1 MRKIYGFMVGHRNGE
16 YYLKMHGMDMD
27 KGKPWS
33 STVYREQN
41 FGKFTDKAW
50 EQVLLRKMNQSNIV
64 FITEYGSND
73 KVLAKKA
80 YDKIIQNMNRN
91 DEYNQ
96 LIFAA
101 YEKATGGAF

>member
-1 MRKIYGFMVGHRNGE
+1 MRKINGFMVGHRDGE
-16 YYLKMHGMDMD
+16 YYLMTHGIMHN
-27 KGKPWS
+27 GKPWT
-33 STVYREQN
+33 STIYKEQD
-41 FGKFTDKAW
+41 FGKFTDNAW
-50 EQVLLRKMNQSNIV
+50 EKVLLQKMNQSNIV

-96 LIFAA
+96 IIFAA
-101 YEKATGGAF
+101 YKKATGEDF

>member
-1 MRKIYGFMVGHRNGE
+1 MRKIYGFMVGHRDGE
-16 YYLKMHGMDMD
+16 YYLKMHGMDED
-27 KGKPWS
+27 KPWS
-33 STVYREQN
+33 STVYREQD

-64 FITEYGSND
+64 FITENGAND

-101 YEKATGGAF
+101 YEKATGGTF

>member
-16 YYLKMHGMDMD
+16 YYLKMHGMDED
-27 KGKPWS
+27 KPWS
-33 STVYREQN
+33 STVYREQD

-64 FITEYGSND
+64 FITENGAND

-101 YEKATGGAF
+101 YEKATGGTF

>member
-1 MRKIYGFMVGHRNGE
+1 MRKIYGFMVGHRDGE
-16 YYLKMHGMDMD
+16 YYLKMHGMDED
-27 KGKPWS
+27 KPWS
-33 STVYREQN
+33 STVYREQD
-41 FGKFTDKAW
+41 FSKFTDKAW

-64 FITEYGSND
+64 FITENGAND

-101 YEKATGGAF
+101 YEKATGGEF

>member
-1 MRKIYGFMVGHRNGE
+1 MRKIYGFMVGHRDGE
-16 YYLKMHGMDMD
+16 YYLKMHGMDED
-27 KGKPWS
+27 KPWS
-33 STVYREQN
+33 STVYREQD
-41 FGKFTDKAW
+41 FSKFTDKAW
-50 EQVLLRKMNQSNIV
+50 EQVLLRRMNQSNIV
-64 FITEYGSND
+64 FITENGAND

>member
-1 MRKIYGFMVGHRNGE
+1 
-16 YYLKMHGMDMD
+16 
-27 KGKPWS
+27 
-33 STVYREQN
+33 
-41 FGKFTDKAW
+41 
-50 EQVLLRKMNQSNIV
+50 MNQSNIV